1 MNCHATPLK
10 MIVFHFKEMTMKEII
25 IGAALTIF
33 ATIAVGQMANCWQQY
48 VCGGGGCQWVTIC
61 K

>member
-1 MNCHATPLK
+1 MNYHEIPLK
-10 MIVFHFKEMTMKEII
+10 MMFHSKEMTMKKII

-33 ATIAVGQMANCWQQY
+33 ATIALGQMANCWQQY

-61 K
+61 R